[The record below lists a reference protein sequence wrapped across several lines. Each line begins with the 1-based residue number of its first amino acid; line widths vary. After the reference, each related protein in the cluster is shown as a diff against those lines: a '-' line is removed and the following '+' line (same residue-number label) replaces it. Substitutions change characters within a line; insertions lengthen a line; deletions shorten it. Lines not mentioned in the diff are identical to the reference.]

1 MHFSICTYCVIVKK
15 KFLICLYSFR
25 KKKEEEK
32 SVHLICMKASH
43 WPLEKEDK
51 VDISLRVMIS
61 VCICLHICVC
71 LRHISE
77 LYDKTHQH
85 ITTRWN
91 GGRRG
96 RTDGGRDWKK
106 WMTQGGVS
114 ISLSLT
120 QCGSSGKGRA
130 AQCKHVCVNSSMG
143 RGQLFE
149 MTVMAANAQS
159 VYLPIDLF
167 IYTHTQWPQWVSHK
181 AQMCY

>member
-1 MHFSICTYCVIVKK
+1 
-15 KFLICLYSFR
+15 
-25 KKKEEEK
+25 
-32 SVHLICMKASH
+32 MKAFH
-43 WPLEKEDK
+43 WPLEKGDK

-61 VCICLHICVC
+61 VCICLHMCVC

-159 VYLPIDLF
+159 VCLPTDLF
-167 IYTHTQWPQWVSHK
+167 IHTHSHNDHNELTAKHKCATNTFTVHTCHLCMAEWQPQFLCCAFMGKIS
-181 AQMCY
+181 CL